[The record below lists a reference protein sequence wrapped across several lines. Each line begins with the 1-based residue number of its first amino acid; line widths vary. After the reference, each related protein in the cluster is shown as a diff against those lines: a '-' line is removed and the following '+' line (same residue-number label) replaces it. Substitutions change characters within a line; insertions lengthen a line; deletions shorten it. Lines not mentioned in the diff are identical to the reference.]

1 MEEPKKDKDNN
12 LIMKLG
18 IDDSALVVR
27 VDGTV
32 ELVSSELT
40 DKEDGYIGD
49 IEDLNKTFA
58 LVLALA
64 ASLEDQDL
72 YDRIYFNLNKT
83 LMRQWEDLDDN

>member
-1 MEEPKKDKDNN
+1 MDEPKKDKDNN

-32 ELVSSELT
+32 ELISSELT

-49 IEDLNKTFA
+49 RIKVRNQESGEIVYATVIDVG
-58 LVLALA
+58 LV
-64 ASLEDQDL
+64 EIVQ
-72 YDRIYFNLNKT
+72 
-83 LMRQWEDLDDN
+83 